1 VLVFNATEKLQ
12 YSVTIETAFL
22 EYKLTYLQKRKF
34 GSVVLKYVTDITHDH
49 RKLMKMR
56 QKYCNLMTQCNV
68 NGMFCGNDDNTN
80 SQMKVNRQINNQR
93 IV

>member
-1 VLVFNATEKLQ
+1 
-12 YSVTIETAFL
+12 
-22 EYKLTYLQKRKF
+22 
-34 GSVVLKYVTDITHDH
+34 
-49 RKLMKMR
+49 
-56 QKYCNLMTQCNV
+56 MTQCNV